1 MTAKHWHCLILH
13 RSKGRASEQKHTSEA
28 EGGELVD
35 SNMKMRQKTAKWLDI
50 LAKVHGSNVPVY
62 TNIQRIFSESFSLY
76 ISNKSYSPSNSTVE
90 GPLGLVRC
98 LAS

>member
-13 RSKGRASEQKHTSEA
+13 RSKGRASEQEHTSEA

-35 SNMKMRQKTAKWLDI
+35 SNMKMRQWLDI
-50 LAKVHGSNVPVY
+50 LAKVYGSNVSVY

-76 ISNKSYSPSNSTVE
+76 ISKKNLRKLSQ
-90 GPLGLVRC
+90 
-98 LAS
+98 

>member
-13 RSKGRASEQKHTSEA
+13 RSKGRASEQEHTSEA

-50 LAKVHGSNVPVY
+50 LAKVYGSNVSVY
-62 TNIQRIFSESFSLY
+62 TNIFSESFSLY
-76 ISNKSYSPSNSTVE
+76 ISKKNLRKLSQ
-90 GPLGLVRC
+90 
-98 LAS
+98 

>member
-13 RSKGRASEQKHTSEA
+13 RSKGRASEQEHTSEA
-28 EGGELVD
+28 ERGELVD

-50 LAKVHGSNVPVY
+50 LAKVYGSNVSVY
-62 TNIQRIFSESFSLY
+62 TNIFSESFSLY

-98 LAS
+98 LVS

>member
-13 RSKGRASEQKHTSEA
+13 RSKGRASEQEHTSEA

-50 LAKVHGSNVPVY
+50 LAKVCGSNVSVY
-62 TNIQRIFSESFSLY
+62 TNIFSESFSLY

-98 LAS
+98 LVS

>member
-1 MTAKHWHCLILH
+1 MTAKHWHYLILH
-13 RSKGRASEQKHTSEA
+13 RSKGRASEQEHTSEA

-50 LAKVHGSNVPVY
+50 LAKVYGSNVSVY
-62 TNIQRIFSESFSLY
+62 TNIFSESFSLY

-98 LAS
+98 LVS

>member
-13 RSKGRASEQKHTSEA
+13 RSKGRASEQEHTSEA

-50 LAKVHGSNVPVY
+50 LAKVYGSNVSVY
-62 TNIQRIFSESFSLY
+62 TNIFSESFSLY
-76 ISNKSYSPSNSTVE
+76 ISKKSYSPSNSTVE

-98 LAS
+98 LVS